1 MKFRV
6 LKLDRNNKIT
16 FTKEELETLLDD
28 VYEEG
33 RNSWF
38 YAGPTET
45 DKTEHLADPL
55 TDQVDWDSL
64 FTQDEIDAL
73 KVD

>member
-1 MKFRV
+1 MKFRI

-16 FTKEELETLLDD
+16 FTKEELEALLDD

-38 YAGPTET
+38 YAGPVEE

-55 TDQVDWDSL
+55 TDQVDWDTL
-64 FTQDEIDAL
+64 FTEDEVKAL